1 MTAPLIST
9 LIALILRQCI
19 DCEDDSL
26 RQSFEDMINN
36 TCRGCPI
43 SMLEAT
49 SRKNQMVL
57 KRYQKDPKVSKADF
71 NYPKLTINLS
81 AFFVC

>member
-1 MTAPLIST
+1 MTAPPINT

-26 RQSFEDMINN
+26 KQSFEGMISN
-36 TCRGCPI
+36 TCRGSPV

-57 KRYQKDPKVSKADF
+57 KRYQKDPNVS
-71 NYPKLTINLS
+71 
-81 AFFVC
+81 